1 MIGAT
6 SVDGDRSAILARVSN
21 AVVFYHAP
29 GATAD
34 ALRERMTANA
44 QVDPI
49 EPIGSASDLAARLQR
64 GGVALVLVALPVASD
79 TALADASRI
88 AADANVPLVAVV
100 LTGCSADAVAAAM
113 REGAVDALDVDSPRW
128 PTWQRLLPAW
138 RRAASALASASA
150 LPARDGTHDALTGLA
165 DRQLLEDRM
174 RQAIA
179 LAKRSGRPIA
189 AIFLDIDR
197 FGGINDSLGRDG
209 GDAILRTVADR
220 LAAAARGGDTTAR
233 VGGDEFVLLCPELTD
248 DNEATEIATRIAD
261 VVAEPIRLD
270 AVPHHL
276 TCTMGVGI
284 YPKDADSAGDLLK
297 CANLAASR
305 AKQQGR
311 GRIQF
316 FTAEMNARV
325 AERVALE
332 RELRAAIDRG
342 EFELHFQPQVTLDS
356 GRIAGLEAL
365 IRWRHPERGLL
376 APGEFIALAE
386 ETGLIV
392 PIGRWVLREACAHA
406 VALRD
411 VGHPELVVAVNV
423 SAVQVRSGM
432 LAADVLAALRESGLE
447 PRRLEIEL
455 TESAIAETGERF
467 AGVLRDIRNQGIRVA
482 IDDFGTGYSSL
493 AYLKRFPIDTVKI
506 DQTFV
511 RDIVTD
517 PNDAA
522 IVQAV
527 IAMAHRL
534 DLAVVAEGVETDEQA
549 AFLRRCRC
557 DVAQGY
563 LFGHPVPIAN
573 LRSLISERDR
583 EPRPAPLPGGN
594 RSLLFVD
601 DEESILRLLTRILR
615 GEGYDMHTATTA
627 EHGLQIL
634 AQTPIAVVVSDQRLP
649 GMSGTEFLRRVRALY
664 PETVRIVLSGY
675 ADIESVTSAIND
687 GAIYKF
693 LTKPWEEDALRS
705 DLRHAFRLFDALKA
719 GDAYPHAGA

>member
-1 MIGAT
+1 VT
-6 SVDGDRSAILARVSN
+6 NTVILYRPPA
-21 AVVFYHAP
+21 AL
-29 GATAD
+29 AD
-34 ALRERMTANA
+34 SLRERIGGHSQTTVVETA
-44 QVDPI
+44 
-49 EPIGSASDLAARLQR
+49 GSEAELAARVQA
-64 GGVALVLVALPVASD
+64 GGVAAVLIALPDTSD
-79 TALADASRI
+79 AQRAEAGRI
-88 AADANVPLVAVV
+88 AAAANVPLVAVA
-100 LTGCSADAVAAAM
+100 LPDCDADTVAAAL
-113 REGAVDALDVDSPRW
+113 RASAVDALAVDSPRW
-128 PTWQRLLPAW
+128 RTWSNLLPAW
-138 RRAASALASASA
+138 RRTLAARASEG
-150 LPARDGTHDALTGLA
+150 LPLARDGTHDALTGLA

-179 LAKRSGRPIA
+179 LAQRSGRPIA
-189 AIFLDIDR
+189 ALFLDIDR

-209 GDAILRTVADR
+209 GDAILRTIADR

-233 VGGDEFVLLCPELTD
+233 VGGDEFVLLCPELSD
-248 DNEATEIATRIAD
+248 EDEGAEIATRTAD
-261 VVAEPIRLD
+261 VVSEPIRIES
-270 AVPHHL
+270 VMQHL
-276 TCTMGVGI
+276 TCSIGVGI
-284 YPKDADSAGDLLK
+284 YPKDAGSAADLLK

-311 GRIQF
+311 SRIEF

-332 RELRAAIDRG
+332 RELRGAIDRG
-342 EFELHFQPQVTLDS
+342 EFVLHFQPQVELDT
-356 GRIAGLEAL
+356 GRVTGLEAL
-365 IRWRHPERGLL
+365 IRWQHPQRGLL
-376 APGEFIALAE
+376 APGAFIALAE
-386 ETGLIV
+386 ESGLIV
-392 PIGRWVLREACAHA
+392 PIGRWVLREACAQA

-411 VGHPELVVAVNV
+411 LGHPDFVIAVNV

-432 LAADVLAALRESGLE
+432 LTADVESALRETGLE

-455 TESAIAETGERF
+455 TESAVAESGERF
-467 AGVLRDIRNQGIRVA
+467 AGVLREIRAQGARIA

-493 AYLKRFPIDTVKI
+493 AYLKRFPINTVKI

-511 RDIVTD
+511 GDIVTEPD
-517 PNDAA
+517 DAA

-534 DLAVVAEGVETDEQA
+534 ELAVVAEGVETQEQA

-563 LFGHPVPIAN
+563 LFGRPVDAAES
-573 LRSLISERDR
+573 RSLISERQR
-583 EPRPAPLPGGN
+583 GLRPAPLPGGN

-615 GEGYDMHTATTA
+615 GEGYDIHTATTA
-627 EHGLQIL
+627 ERGLQIL

-693 LTKPWEEDALRS
+693 LTKPWEEEALRS
-705 DLRHAFRLFDALKA
+705 DLRHAFRLFAALKA
-719 GDAYPHAGA
+719 GDAYPRGGA

>member
-1 MIGAT
+1 MPNT
-6 SVDGDRSAILARVSN
+6 
-21 AVVFYHAP
+21 VVFYHP
-29 GATAD
+29 PAD
-34 ALRERMTANA
+34 VADGLRERIAEHAQPATIETARS
-44 QVDPI
+44 
-49 EPIGSASDLAARLQR
+49 SADLAAHLQSTDA
-64 GGVALVLVALPVASD
+64 VAVFIALPDSSA
-79 TALADASRI
+79 AQLAEASRI
-88 AADANVPLVAVV
+88 AAAANVPLVAVA
-100 LTGCSADAVAAAM
+100 LANCDADTVAAAL
-113 REGAVDALDVDSPRW
+113 RGGAVDALGVDSARW
-128 PTWQRLLPAW
+128 QAWSTLLPAW
-138 RRAASALASASA
+138 RRTAAAHAAERLPLAQ
-150 LPARDGTHDALTGLA
+150 DGRHDALTGLP
-165 DRQLLEDRM
+165 DRHLLMDRM

-179 LAKRSGRPIA
+179 LAERSGRPIA
-189 AIFLDIDR
+189 ALFLDIDR

-209 GDAILRTVADR
+209 GDAILRTIADR
-220 LAAAARGGDTTAR
+220 IAAAARGGDTTAR
-233 VGGDEFVLLCPELTD
+233 VGGDEFVLLCPELAD
-248 DNEATEIATRIAD
+248 DDEAAEIATRIAD
-261 VVAEPIRLD
+261 IVAEPIRVE
-270 AVPHHL
+270 AVMQHL
-276 TCTMGVGI
+276 TCSIGVGI
-284 YPKDADSAGDLLK
+284 YPKDADSAADLLK

-311 GRIQF
+311 SRIQF

-332 RELRAAIDRG
+332 RELRDAIDRG
-342 EFELHFQPQVTLDS
+342 EFVLHYQPQVDMDS
-356 GRIAGLEAL
+356 GRVTGLEAL
-365 IRWRHPERGLL
+365 IRWRHPKRGLL
-376 APGEFIALAE
+376 APGAFIALAE
-386 ETGLIV
+386 DSGLIV
-392 PIGRWVLREACAHA
+392 PMGRWVLREACAQA

-411 VGHPELVVAVNV
+411 LGHPDLVIAVNV

-432 LAADVLAALRESGLE
+432 LSADVVSALRETGLE

-455 TESAIAETGERF
+455 TESAVAESGERF
-467 AGVLRDIRNQGIRVA
+467 AGVLREIREHGARIA

-493 AYLKRFPIDTVKI
+493 AYLKRFPINTVKI

-511 RDIVTD
+511 GDIITEPD
-517 PNDAA
+517 DAA

-534 DLAVVAEGVETDEQA
+534 ELAVVAEGVETEEQA

-563 LFGHPVPIAN
+563 LFGRPVDVEA
-573 LRSLISERDR
+573 LRSLLSERER
-583 EPRPAPLPGGN
+583 GPRPAPLPGGN

-615 GEGYDMHTATTA
+615 GEGYDIHTATTA
-627 EHGLQIL
+627 EQALQIL

-719 GDAYPHAGA
+719 GDAYPRADA